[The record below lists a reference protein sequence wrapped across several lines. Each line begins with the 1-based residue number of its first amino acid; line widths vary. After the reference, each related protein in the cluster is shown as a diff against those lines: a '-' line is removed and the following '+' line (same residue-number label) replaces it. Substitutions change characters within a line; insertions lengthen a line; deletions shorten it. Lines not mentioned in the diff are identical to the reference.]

1 MVTVQVAPAQAIGHA
16 LELQGVSRR
25 FGGLRAVQ
33 DVSLSLAPGERRAI
47 IGPNGAGKTTL
58 FNVIAGDLRP
68 TSGVIRF
75 YGDDITH
82 LPPHERIR
90 RGIARTYQT
99 PLVFP
104 RLSVLDNL
112 YLAVRGVRPWRMSLR
127 RPRATDPEMA
137 QARQLAEQV
146 GLGDAIHALAGA
158 LAHGQQRQL
167 ELGMALA
174 ASPKLLLLD
183 EPAAGLARAER
194 QRLTELLL
202 GIDRAVTLIIIEH
215 DMEVALRVAERV
227 TIMDRGRILTEGSPD
242 EIRADQRVHDIYLG
256 RGHGA

>member
-183 EPAAGLARAER
+183 EPAAGLSPGER
-194 QRLTELLL
+194 ELLAGL
-202 GIDRAVTLIIIEH
+202 LLALDPGMTILLVEH
-215 DMEVALRVAERV
+215 DMDVAFRVARQVTVMHEGRV
-227 TIMDRGRILTEGSPD
+227 IAEGTPEEISAD
-242 EIRADQRVHDIYLG
+242 ELVQQVYLG
-256 RGHGA
+256 SRHG

>member
-68 TSGVIRF
+68 TSGTIRF

-82 LPPHERIR
+82 LPPYERIR

-127 RPRATDPEMA
+127 RPRAGDPEMVRA
-137 QARQLAEQV
+137 QQLSEQV

-174 ASPKLLLLD
+174 ANPKLLLLD
-183 EPAAGLARAER
+183 EPAAGLSPGER
-194 QRLTELLL
+194 ELLAGL
-202 GIDRAVTLIIIEH
+202 LLALDPGMTILLVEH
-215 DMEVALRVAERV
+215 DMDVAFRVARQVTVMHEGRV
-227 TIMDRGRILTEGSPD
+227 IAEGTPEEISAD
-242 EIRADQRVHDIYLG
+242 ELVQQVYLG
-256 RGHGA
+256 SRHG

>member
-1 MVTVQVAPAQAIGHA
+1 MVTVQATTAQAIGHA

-68 TSGVIRF
+68 TSGTIRF

-82 LPPHERIR
+82 LPPHDRVR

-112 YLAVRGVRPWRMSLR
+112 YLAVRGVRPRRMSLR
-127 RPRATDPEMA
+127 RPRASDAEMVR
-137 QARQLAEQV
+137 ARQLAEQV

-174 ASPKLLLLD
+174 ADPKLLLLD
-183 EPAAGLARAER
+183 EPAAGLSPGER
-194 QRLTELLL
+194 ELLAGLLL
-202 GIDRAVTLIIIEH
+202 GLDPGMTILLVEH
-215 DMEVALRVAERV
+215 DMDVAFRVVRQVTVMHEGRVIAEGTPEEISADEVVQQV
-227 TIMDRGRILTEGSPD
+227 
-242 EIRADQRVHDIYLG
+242 YLG
-256 RGHGA
+256 SRHD

>member
-1 MVTVQVAPAQAIGHA
+1 MVTVQAAPAQAIGHA

-33 DVSLSLAPGERRAI
+33 DVSLSLGPGERRAI

-75 YGDDITH
+75 YGEDITR
-82 LPPHERIR
+82 LPTYERIR

-127 RPRATDPEMA
+127 RPRPSDLEMA
-137 QARQLAEQV
+137 RARQLAEQV
-146 GLGDAIHALAGA
+146 GLGDAVHALAGA

-167 ELGMALA
+167 ELAMALA
-174 ASPKLLLLD
+174 AGPRLLLLD
-183 EPAAGLARAER
+183 EPAAGLSPGER
-194 QRLTELLL
+194 ELLTGL
-202 GIDRAVTLIIIEH
+202 LLALDPGMTILLVEH
-215 DMEVALRVAERV
+215 DMDVAFRVARQVTVMHEGRV
-227 TIMDRGRILTEGSPD
+227 IAEGTPEEISAD
-242 EIRADQRVHDIYLG
+242 ELVQQVYLG
-256 RGHGA
+256 SRHG